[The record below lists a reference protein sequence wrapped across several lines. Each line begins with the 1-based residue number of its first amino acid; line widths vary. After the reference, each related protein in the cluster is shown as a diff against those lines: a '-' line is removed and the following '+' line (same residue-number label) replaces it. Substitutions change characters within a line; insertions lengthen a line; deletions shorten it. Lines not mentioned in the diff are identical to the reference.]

1 MIDLK
6 KQARIDEVK
15 ALLADFSKQHL
26 ARAPDLAGYLEKL
39 WEQIGRKRNYV
50 ITGGTKEV
58 WAAAVVYVIARL
70 NFLFDKASPNYL
82 TADTICGHFG
92 TKKGTVSARAAE
104 IEKACR
110 IRVGHEGLCSPEI
123 SDDLTFVQLSNGMV
137 LPKRI
142 AREMGLL

>member
-1 MIDLK
+1 MVDPK

-15 ALLADFSKQHL
+15 ALLADFSKEHL
-26 ARAPDLAGYLEKL
+26 ASAPDVVGYIEKL
-39 WEQIGRKRNYV
+39 WDLIGRKRSYV

-58 WAAAVVYVIARL
+58 WASAVVYVIARL

-82 TADTICGHFG
+82 TADTICGHFA

-110 IRVGHEGLCSPEI
+110 ISMRHEGLCRPDI
-123 SDDLTFVQLSNGMV
+123 SDELTFVEL
-137 LPKRI
+137 
-142 AREMGLL
+142 ARHGAP

>member
-1 MIDLK
+1 MVDPK

-26 ARAPDLAGYLEKL
+26 ASAPDVVGYVEKL
-39 WEQIGRKRNYV
+39 WDLIGRKRSYV

-58 WAAAVVYVIARL
+58 WASAVVYVIARL

-82 TADTICGHFG
+82 TPDTICGHFA

-104 IEKACR
+104 IEKVCR
-110 IRVGHEGLCSPEI
+110 IRVGHEGLCKPEI
-123 SDDLTFVQLSNGMV
+123 SDELTFVKLSNGMV
-137 LPKRI
+137 LPKRM
-142 AREMGLL
+142 AKEMGIL